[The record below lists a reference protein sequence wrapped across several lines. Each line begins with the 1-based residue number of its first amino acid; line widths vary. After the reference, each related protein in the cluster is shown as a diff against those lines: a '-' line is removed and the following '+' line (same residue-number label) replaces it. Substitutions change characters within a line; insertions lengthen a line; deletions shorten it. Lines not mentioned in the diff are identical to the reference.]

1 MVQLLVFLP
10 GVAKRLADLMNADFY
25 LVFTSIHEVMIH
37 NVNISYPE
45 DLEIVLRDTIQE
57 ATPEEDFLTTIKCTA
72 IAEKPEIL

>member
-1 MVQLLVFLP
+1 
-10 GVAKRLADLMNADFY
+10 MNADFY

-57 ATPEEDFLTTIKCTA
+57 ATPEEDFLTDKVYRYCRETGDFMMYQGTVFWKLG
-72 IAEKPEIL
+72 KPRQEE